1 MRPSSITNKIMM
13 KAKFTLLHVP
23 NKIIN
28 SQNQLKVVIKTDSQA
43 NFDINNNIAFVLLL
57 TSGSSLY
64 YYCLIIYSFILI

>member
-43 NFDINNNIAFVLLL
+43 NFDINNNIRQFAILLL
-57 TSGSSLY
+57 HHNL
-64 YYCLIIYSFILI
+64 LICI

>member
-1 MRPSSITNKIMM
+1 MRPTSSITNKTMM
-13 KAKFTLLHVP
+13 KVKFALLLVP

-28 SQNQLKVVIKTDSQA
+28 SQNQLKVVIKTTDSQA

-64 YYCLIIYSFILI
+64 CYCLIIHSF

>member
-43 NFDINNNIAFVLLL
+43 NFDINN
-57 TSGSSLY
+57 
-64 YYCLIIYSFILI
+64 IL